1 VQNSLTGGSNSE
13 KPQLAPGTVH
23 WPLICLLHDAERITR
38 LDRPSTREM
47 EEKNG
52 SVATSV
58 LSPGQ
63 IGSPIPGI
71 LGNQKNTTV
80 ILGEVTGVDK
90 DRKCVFV
97 TDADREGVPI
107 PYSSVRN
114 PIALPRKTLVINSG
128 SRSDRGPVSTKSTL
142 STTRPTSLRKGKSSR
157 VVKQSVRRGQ
167 H

>member
-1 VQNSLTGGSNSE
+1 MAQPRIIIVGGGFGGLAAAKALRNAPAEIVLVDRSNHHLF
-13 KPQLAPGTVH
+13 Q
-23 WPLICLLHDAERITR
+23 PLLYQ
-38 LDRPSTREM
+38 
-47 EEKNG
+47 
-52 SVATSV
+52 VATSV

-63 IGSPIPGI
+63 IGYPIRGI
-71 LGNQKNTTV
+71 LRNQKNTTV

-114 PIALPRKTLVINSG
+114 PIALPRKILVINSG
-128 SRSDRGPVSTKSTL
+128 SGSDRGPVSTKSTL